1 MCAMAV
7 AWRERFVTDQAT
19 YQCMPGHAPWPW
31 PERPR
36 TRAPA
41 RRSGAP
47 SGGPPTA
54 RRRHSDTRAQVHGV
68 NLELPARRAA
78 AQDFDLGGG
87 FHYSGSYPMVFQHS
101 GARPRAERRCAEPRE
116 QRGERQPARAA
127 GGQPTPGMVMPTGW
141 IVVGHTPH
149 GRRTPHAAHS
159 PGQRGRAP
167 PLRRV
172 DRTG

>member
-1 MCAMAV
+1 MRHGRGRSGPG
-7 AWRERFVTDQAT
+7 RERPAAGV
-19 YQCMPGHAPWPW
+19 
-31 PERPR
+31 ERPQEDR
-36 TRAPA
+36 RPARMPA
-41 RRSGAP
+41 RR
-47 SGGPPTA
+47 
-54 RRRHSDTRAQVHGV
+54 RRQRHRAQVHGV

-101 GARPRAERRCAEPRE
+101 GARPRAASGGAEPRE

-149 GRRTPHAAHS
+149 GRRTPHTRRASAAALRPSAASTARDEGDLGSCHS
-159 PGQRGRAP
+159 YRY
-167 PLRRV
+167 
-172 DRTG
+172 DS